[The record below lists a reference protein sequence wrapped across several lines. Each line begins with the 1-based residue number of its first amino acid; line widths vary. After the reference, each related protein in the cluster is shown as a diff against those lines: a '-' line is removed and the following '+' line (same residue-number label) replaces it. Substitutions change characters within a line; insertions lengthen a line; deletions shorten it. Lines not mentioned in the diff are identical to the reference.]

1 MNIREWAKEFG
12 ETFDKEMSDL
22 TNDTVVGI
30 YGCKILGG
38 NDKLYFFSD
47 MLDIR
52 PSIGDYVIVENRDD
66 IALAKVIVYAEMP
79 QNQVSTLTALPLSA
93 MKRVIGTFD
102 KDRLYKE
109 LRMGR
114 EVDLDELLEEDDD

>member
-12 ETFDKEMSDL
+12 QAFDKELSDF

-47 MLDIR
+47 MWDIR
-52 PSIGDYVIVENRDD
+52 PSIGDYVIVENKDD

-79 QNQVSTLTALPLSA
+79 QNQVSMLTTEPLSA

-109 LRMGR
+109 LRIGR
-114 EVDLDELLEEDDD
+114 EVGLDELLGEDND